1 MEKLLNFIKEYKSEY
16 SITSDSTTAEKLR
29 HKAFLHEKTDKEWL
43 ELEDEI
49 KQYVGVLQAGN
60 QHLREG
66 HESPGLGK
74 GGICGEENAVHR
86 HVVQGHGIF
95 P

>member
-1 MEKLLNFIKEYKSEY
+1 MEKLLNFIKENKSEY

-49 KQYVGVLQAGN
+49 KQYVASGPSESEMDILYEFGEMVSMSCSAIRK
-60 QHLREG
+60 REE
-66 HESPGLGK
+66 HHDD
-74 GGICGEENAVHR
+74 ID
-86 HVVQGHGIF
+86 
-95 P
+95 